1 MGGHAIWVRE
11 GSTLLIPDLSP
22 PPPPK
27 KTCLDFD
34 QDKNIAGQGK
44 FLKPKRSGLGPI
56 RRAHTDWLKRGKQ
69 CPRWGPAQAGFHP
82 RSTWTVC
89 VLQQAERHME
99 VCG

>member
-1 MGGHAIWVRE
+1 MRE

-22 PPPPK
+22 PLHLQKKK

-34 QDKNIAGQGK
+34 QDKNIAGQGR

-56 RRAHTDWLKRGKQ
+56 RREGAHRLAQERKH
-69 CPRWGPAQAGFHP
+69 CPQWGPAQAGSHP
-82 RSTWTVC
+82 RSALMVC
-89 VLQQAERHME
+89 VLQQAERHMK

>member
-1 MGGHAIWVRE
+1 MGE
-11 GSTLLIPDLSP
+11 GGQYPSHPRPEP
-22 PPPPK
+22 PYHLQK

-56 RRAHTDWLKRGKQ
+56 RRAHTDWLKRGKH
-69 CPRWGPAQAGFHP
+69 CPQWGPAQAGFHP
-82 RSTWTVC
+82 RSTRTVC
-89 VLQQAERHME
+89 VFQQAERHME